1 MDKQLHE
8 LETTVLLYE
17 KKLDSLPPEI
27 FGGIQP
33 VEFEPVTTAP
43 EGIAPPPS
51 GYQITYQGSNVQ
63 QTLQPAQ
70 QQTATSTSAIPSAGA
85 AAVEAPVVA
94 EETAAPE
101 PVEEELSEEEIK
113 KRDFLERLENDE
125 ELMAKWQNYRKL
137 YKLQIN
143 ILQLE
148 HKIKSEGEDIQNLKF
163 MDIQIRSGDAY
174 KFK

>member
-1 MDKQLHE
+1 M
-8 LETTVLLYE
+8 
-17 KKLDSLPPEI
+17 
-27 FGGIQP
+27 
-33 VEFEPVTTAP
+33 
-43 EGIAPPPS
+43 
-51 GYQITYQGSNVQ
+51 
-63 QTLQPAQ
+63 
-70 QQTATSTSAIPSAGA
+70 
-85 AAVEAPVVA
+85 VA